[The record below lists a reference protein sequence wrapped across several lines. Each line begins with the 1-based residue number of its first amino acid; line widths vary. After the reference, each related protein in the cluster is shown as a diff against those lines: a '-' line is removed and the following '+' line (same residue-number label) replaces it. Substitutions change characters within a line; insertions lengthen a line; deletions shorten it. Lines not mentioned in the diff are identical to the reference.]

1 MARPSGPVS
10 HYFPYMSSDA
20 SPGAAPESSPDAS
33 APGARSSSRHAR
45 PDAQAA
51 PPTRGPSW
59 GRRVV
64 VGVVAL
70 AGIVALAK
78 AVSVVRDL
86 VRSGDGG
93 TLAIGPGDLPP
104 IPDLPSS
111 ANVTLPDSF
120 AGRSG
125 ALHFRALTA
134 AEALAIPGFVQR
146 YGERALK
153 EPAVHL
159 TPRGTDSVPFALI
172 VLRPF
177 GSKRGDVLNGYRL
190 GRWPAERW
198 IMARNYFNPDGFVEV
213 TPKNVGLRLSDH
225 FTLGDFV
232 THDQRNTWPK
242 YVVLEEKLID
252 KLELVLADLASHGIP
267 TGHVVVLSGFRAP
280 YYNDRGVG
288 EGMARASRHQFG
300 DAADLIIDD
309 DGNGR
314 MDDLNRDGV
323 VDLRDIAAI
332 IAAIARVEKAHPDL
346 VGGLGTYQ
354 ATGPSGPFAHID
366 VRGTSA
372 RWESGWWKRRS

>member
-1 MARPSGPVS
+1 MAT
-10 HYFPYMSSDA
+10 
-20 SPGAAPESSPDAS
+20 
-33 APGARSSSRHAR
+33 AR
-45 PDAQAA
+45 
-51 PPTRGPSW
+51 TW
-59 GRRVV
+59 GRRLLLWGGALVAVV
-64 VGVVAL
+64 V
-70 AGIVALAK
+70 LAK
-78 AVSVVRDL
+78 IASLVRDL
-86 VRSGDGG
+86 MREGGSGA
-93 TLAIGPGDLPP
+93 LAIGPSSLPP
-104 IPDLPSS
+104 IPDRPS
-111 ANVTLPDSF
+111 AVALALPDSF

-153 EPAVHL
+153 LPAVHL
-159 TPRGTDSVPFALI
+159 TTRGNDSIPFALM

-177 GSKRGDVLNGYRL
+177 GSKRGEVLNGYRL

-213 TPKNVGLRLSDH
+213 TPENVGVRLSDH
-225 FTLGDFV
+225 FTLGDFL
-232 THDQRNTWPK
+232 THDQRETWPK

-252 KLELVLADLASHGIP
+252 KLELVLADLAAHGTP

-280 YYNDRGVG
+280 YYNERGVG

-323 VDLRDIAAI
+323 VDQRDIAPLT
-332 IAAIARVEKAHPDL
+332 AAIARVEKAHPEL

-354 ATGPSGPFAHID
+354 AMGPSGPFAHID

-372 RWESGWWKRRS
+372 RWESGWWKRGK